1 MQYTTNC
8 GCFCLGNAL
17 LTVGMITP
25 KGNPVDELNVKKSK
39 INSYMVIHTVLAI
52 FYIYSETKINAYGQ
66 FQVTYKTSEKGDH
79 PLVIRWGADDIP
91 GSPFTVTV

>member
-52 FYIYSETKINAYGQ
+52 YIFFESKN
-66 FQVTYKTSEKGDH
+66 KLMWGDF
-79 PLVIRWGADDIP
+79 R
-91 GSPFTVTV
+91 